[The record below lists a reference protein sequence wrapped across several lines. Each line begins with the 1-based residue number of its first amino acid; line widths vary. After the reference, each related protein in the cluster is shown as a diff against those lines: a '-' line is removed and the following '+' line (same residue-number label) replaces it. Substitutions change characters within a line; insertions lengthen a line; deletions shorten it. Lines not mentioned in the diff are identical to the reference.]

1 MADRILA
8 EYEDEHA
15 IIAAIHRLRER
26 GYVRI
31 DAYLPFPSV
40 EVEDALARPR
50 SRLGFAI
57 CGVGLVAA
65 GTVYALQWLLVAHLY
80 PLVVGGRPPHFPLAF
95 VIITFEMGVLF
106 ASFTSFFGVLRL
118 GRLVRLTDAVQGTP
132 GFDSATRDRFWL
144 EVSAEDPKFD
154 PDRTRAELGETGA
167 VRVAWPEGTP

>member
-50 SRLGFAI
+50 SRQ
-57 CGVGLVAA
+57 
-65 GTVYALQWLLVAHLY
+65 TV
-80 PLVVGGRPPHFPLAF
+80 P
-95 VIITFEMGVLF
+95 
-106 ASFTSFFGVLRL
+106 
-118 GRLVRLTDAVQGTP
+118 
-132 GFDSATRDRFWL
+132 
-144 EVSAEDPKFD
+144 
-154 PDRTRAELGETGA
+154 
-167 VRVAWPEGTP
+167 